1 MMRNIRQ
8 VNDLFFVFLLPLVAL
23 LISESF
29 FRGGLLDAFRW
40 VGKEFNAFLLNYL
53 LYFAFINLFYFL
65 NRRFYVFVAFIMAG
79 ILVIGSFIS
88 RVKTIFRGEPL
99 LPWDL
104 FLKNEATDISQ
115 YLKTV
120 PLTGIVVVGILLL
133 AGGLFFLIF
142 LKNEPYHFVKR
153 IGIPLVSLLTMISIL
168 FNMPIPFTN
177 LFQVTDN
184 PWNQKQHSDENGY
197 ALGMLLNFRW
207 IKVDVPKNYSKQQME
222 LITKPKTQGNM
233 AKKPNLIFI
242 QSEAFWDP
250 YYLGENVLSEDPIP
264 FIRSLMSKHTS
275 GTMIA
280 PVFGGGTANTE
291 FEAITG
297 LSTQFLPSGA
307 TAFSQYINEPI
318 HAMPW
323 VLRQQNYQTTG
334 IHTYHSWFYRRNLV
348 YQNLGF
354 NRFIGHEFFLYPQLN
369 GSYIKDMELSKRI
382 LEEMKNTKELDYVY
396 AVSMEAHGPY
406 SPLPKVDEQI
416 KVTAKGISTE
426 SKGILERY
434 VNILS
439 EVDKSVQFLVE
450 ELEKRAEP
458 TILVFYGDHLPLL
471 GNEYKVYKELG
482 YYKGD
487 SSHEEYKRMYSVPL
501 LVWSNVFDTRE
512 DLRLSAN
519 MLPGYVFQK
528 LNWKPDSFYQFQ
540 TQLYGNGQRVLP
552 RKNFWK
558 EEGVDEE
565 LMKRYHLLQYDLMFG
580 KKYTLGKDSY
590 DPSAFQIGTGRLEL
604 KGAYPGALVS
614 NLDKQTL
621 TIVGSNF
628 KNGTKVVVNGEEV
641 MPNIRNEQLLNVTIT
656 EDFVQKKETELG
668 LVISDS
674 IGTVLQKTK
683 SVLLPTVASKADLK
697 KKYYQKM
704 NLSRAQW
711 EFFRDGPDFVTIR
724 TKLDADEVPYTL
736 QVDGQLYEDANADT
750 FNKPGQADLY
760 PNGYFYITVPKSLLG
775 NGLQAFLDTHRVDM
789 EIPIKGDTSK

>member
-1 MMRNIRQ
+1 MLKYRQ
-8 VNDLFFVFLLPLVAL
+8 INDLFFVFLLPLVAL
-23 LISESF
+23 LISEAF

-40 VGKEFNAFLLNYL
+40 VGKEPNAFLLNYL

-65 NRRFYVFVAFIMAG
+65 NRRIFVFLAFIMAG

-104 FLKNEATDISQ
+104 LLRNEATDISQ

-120 PLTGIVVVGILLL
+120 SLVGILVVVITLL
-133 AGGLFFLIF
+133 SVGVFFLLF
-142 LKNEPYHFVKR
+142 LKNERYHLVKR
-153 IGIPLVSLLTMISIL
+153 IGIPLVSLLIMISIL
-168 FNMPIPFTN
+168 FNKPIPFTS
-177 LFQVTDN
+177 LFQVTNN

-207 IKVDVPKNYSKQQME
+207 IKVDVPKNYSKQQVE
-222 LITKPKTQGNM
+222 LIAKPKVEGNIG
-233 AKKPNLIFI
+233 KKPNLIFI

-250 YYLGENVLSEDPIP
+250 VLLGENVLSQDPIP
-264 FIRSLMSKHTS
+264 FIRSLMKKHTS

-291 FEAITG
+291 FEVITG

-318 HAMPW
+318 HAVPW
-323 VLRQQNYQTTG
+323 VLRQRNYQTTG
-334 IHTYHSWFYRRNLV
+334 LHTYHSWFYRRNLV

-369 GSYIKDMELSKRI
+369 GTYIKDMELSKRI
-382 LEEMKNTKELDYVY
+382 LEEMKKTEELDYVY

-406 SPLPKVDEQI
+406 SPLPKVDEKI
-416 KVTAKGISTE
+416 KVTASGISKE

-450 ELEKRAEP
+450 EIEKSAEP

-487 SSHEEYKRMYSVPL
+487 SSYEEYKRMYSVPL

-512 DLRLSAN
+512 DIRLSAN
-519 MLPGYVFQK
+519 MLSGYLFHK
-528 LNWKPDSFYQFQ
+528 LDWKSDSFYQFQ
-540 TQLYGNGQRVLP
+540 SQLYANHQRVLP
-552 RKNFWK
+552 KKNFWK

-565 LMKRYHLLQYDLMFG
+565 LMDKYHLLQYDLMFG
-580 KKYTLGKDSY
+580 KKYAARKAVY
-590 DPSAFQIGTGRLEL
+590 DPSAFQIGTGQLEL
-604 KGAYPGALVS
+604 KDAYPGALVS
-614 NLDKQTL
+614 NLDTQTL

-641 MPNIRNEQLLNVTIT
+641 MPNIRTENLLSVTLSK
-656 EDFVQKKETELG
+656 DFVQKKETELQ

-683 SVLLPTVASKADLK
+683 SVLLPTISSKADLK
-697 KKYYQKM
+697 KKYYKKM
-704 NLSRAQW
+704 NLSQAQW
-711 EFFRDGPDFVTIR
+711 EFFRDGPDFITIR
-724 TKLDADEVPYTL
+724 TKLEADEVPYTL
-736 QVDGQLYEDANADT
+736 QVDGQLYEDAYADT
-750 FNKPGQADLY
+750 FNKPGQSDLY
-760 PNGYFYITVPKSLLG
+760 PNGYFYISVPKSQLG
-775 NGLQAFLDTHRVDM
+775 NGLQSFLNTHQVEM
-789 EIPIKGDTSK
+789 EIPI